1 MENIIIDDYIKK
13 ETEKNILDNIKEQLK
28 EKINNDVIYS
38 KNIYLY
44 FKTLYNKRNKIYDKL
59 LIHCFY
65 KKIKT
70 IKMNIYLIL
79 F

>member
-1 MENIIIDDYIKK
+1 MENIIIDDYIK
-13 ETEKNILDNIKEQLK
+13 TDLEKNILENIISELK
-28 EKINNDVIYS
+28 EKINNNVIYS
-38 KNIYLY
+38 NSIYLY

-70 IKMNIYLIL
+70 IKMNIYMIL